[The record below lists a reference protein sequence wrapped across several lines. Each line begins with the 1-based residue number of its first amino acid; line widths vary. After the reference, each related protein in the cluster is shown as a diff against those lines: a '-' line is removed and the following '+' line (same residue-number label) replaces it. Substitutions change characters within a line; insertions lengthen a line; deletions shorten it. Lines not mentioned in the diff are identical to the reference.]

1 MESSLV
7 LPCRRRRLSQEV
19 HAAREGL
26 VGSSLY
32 QLSVA
37 ALSCGLYAILITA
50 KRHPLLQAVQIAFWH
65 KVRDL
70 SSAPSRY

>member
-1 MESSLV
+1 MTTHYIDTHIK
-7 LPCRRRRLSQEV
+7 RL
-19 HAAREGL
+19 ALAREAA
-26 VGSSLY
+26 
-32 QLSVA
+32 QLGARHKSVA